1 MPREFRDCG
10 IRQRWC
16 CRPCTPIA
24 LIHRAPNEQPD
35 VITTELSR
43 PKIVP
48 QAVSAGGVRCR
59 QIGPADLDG
68 VADLLTV
75 GFPLRDRSY
84 WVAALRYL
92 KERDVPEG
100 FPRYGYMLAHGD
112 RVAGVLLLIFTSGIN
127 GCDHSVRCN
136 VSSWYVTPEFR
147 ALAPM
152 LVRPVLRYKEV
163 TFINTS
169 PADNTLP
176 TIKAQGFERFCNGVF
191 AAMPALTTRSWSG
204 KAIRLADT
212 ARPQDYLPEHE
223 VAMLRDHEARGCL
236 SLILQKRGESYPL
249 ILRRRLVGKSSGYV
263 RMPCAQ
269 LIYARDLE
277 CIVQLS
283 GLIGR
288 YLAFRGMPVLLIG
301 ANQTIAKLPG
311 KYYEGRTPMYYRG
324 PDSPRLADLAYT
336 EAALFGA

>member
-1 MPREFRDCG
+1 
-10 IRQRWC
+10 
-16 CRPCTPIA
+16 
-24 LIHRAPNEQPD
+24 
-35 VITTELSR
+35 VITSELTR

-48 QAVSAGGVRCR
+48 QAASASGIRCR

-68 VADLLTV
+68 VAELLTT

-92 KERDVPEG
+92 RERDVPEG
-100 FPRYGYMLAHGD
+100 FPRYGYLLAHGD

-127 GCDHSVRCN
+127 GCAHSVRCN

-152 LVRPVLRYKEV
+152 LVRPALRHKQV

-169 PADNTLP
+169 PAENTLT
-176 TIKAQGFERFCNGVF
+176 TIQSQGFERFCSGVF
-191 AAMPALTTRSWSG
+191 AAIPALTTRSWSG

-212 ARPQDYLPEHE
+212 ARPQDYLPESEVALLREHE
-223 VAMLRDHEARGCL
+223 VRGCL
-236 SLILQKRGESYPL
+236 SLILQMHGDSYPV
-249 ILRRRLVGKSSGYV
+249 IVRRRLVGQRSRYV

-277 CIVQLS
+277 CIVRLS

-288 YLAFRGMPVLLIG
+288 YLALRGMPVLLIG

-324 PDSPRLADLAYT
+324 PDSPRLGDLAYT